1 MTDTPAAPS
10 AAPEADG
17 GLSHRQIL
25 LVIGGLMMG
34 MLLAA
39 LDQTIVSTALP
50 HIVGDLGGLDHLSWV
65 VTAYLL
71 SSTASTPLYGKLSD
85 LYGRRTVYRTA
96 IVIFLIGSVLAGA
109 AQSML
114 QLVGARAVQGLGGG
128 GLISLAMAIVGDV
141 IPPRERGRYQG
152 YFGAVFGIS
161 SVAGPLIG
169 GFFSDSSLGWRW
181 VFYIN
186 LPLGIAALVVTN
198 AVLKQVPFTRRDH
211 VIDYAGATLMVGGVS
226 ALLLVT
232 VWGGTVYAW
241 TSWQVVGAGV
251 LGIVLSVLFILRER
265 VAQEPILPLRLF
277 TNPVFRVSSGIAFLV
292 GFMMFGSIIFLP
304 LYLQVVDGASA
315 TSSGL
320 QLVPLMG
327 GVVSASVVSGRLISR
342 LGRYKVFP
350 IIGTVL
356 ASVALVLLSHL
367 SVATSRVVI
376 SADMALLGLGIGCV
390 MQVLVLAVQNSVHR
404 SDLGIATSSNAFFRS
419 MGGAFGTSVFGA
431 VLSHRLASELHHR
444 LPGITG
450 SIAKGGATLLRSPEK
465 LKLLPPQVH
474 EALITSFVMALRTVF
489 LTAVP
494 FAVAAFLLSLALRE
508 NPLRETPHLGASTS
522 TGGEVERTAEVEVSA

>member
-1 MTDTPAAPS
+1 MTGPNPS
-10 AAPEADG
+10 AAPEA

-25 LVIGGLMMG
+25 LVIGGLMLG

-85 LYGRRTVYRTA
+85 LYGRRPVYRTA
-96 IVIFLIGSVLAGA
+96 IIVFLIGSVLAGA

-114 QLVGARAVQGLGGG
+114 QLVAARAVQGLGGG

-186 LPLGIAALVVTN
+186 LPLGIAALIVTN
-198 AVLKQVPFTRRDH
+198 AVLGQVPFRRREH
-211 VIDYAGATLMVGGVS
+211 VIDYSGATLMVGGVS
-226 ALLLVT
+226 GLLLVT
-232 VWGGTVYAW
+232 VWGGTIYPW
-241 TSWQVVGAGV
+241 SSWQVLTAGLVGAT
-251 LGIVLSVLFILRER
+251 LSVLFVLRER
-265 VAQEPILPLRLF
+265 VAVEPILPLRLF
-277 TNPVFRVSSGIAFLV
+277 RDAVFRTTSGIAFLV

-327 GVVSASVVSGRLISR
+327 GVVTASITSGRLISR

-350 IIGTVL
+350 IIGTML
-356 ASVALVLLSHL
+356 AVVALVLLSRL
-367 SVATSRVVI
+367 AVDTSRLVI
-376 SADMALLGLGIGCV
+376 SAEMALLGLGIGSV
-390 MQVLVLAVQNSVHR
+390 MQVLVLAVQNSVSR
-404 SDLGIATSSNAFFRS
+404 DDLGIATSSNAFFRS

-431 VLSHRLASELHHR
+431 VLSHRLTSELSHR
-444 LPGITG
+444 LPGLTQG
-450 SIAKGGATLLRSPEK
+450 IAKGGATLLRSPEK
-465 LKLLPPQVH
+465 LKLLPPQIH
-474 EALITSFVMALRTVF
+474 EALIGSFVAALRTVF

-494 FAVAAFLLSLALRE
+494 FAVVAFVLALTLQER
-508 NPLRETPHLGASTS
+508 PLRESPHLGGSTS
-522 TGGEVERTAEVEVSA
+522 TGGEVEGSAVEVPA

>member
-1 MTDTPAAPS
+1 MTAPTTARPAD
-10 AAPEADG
+10 APESA
-17 GLSHRQIL
+17 LSHRQIL
-25 LVIGGLMMG
+25 FVIGGLMMG

-96 IVIFLIGSVLAGA
+96 IVIFLVGSVLAGA
-109 AQSML
+109 SQSML
-114 QLVGARAVQGLGGG
+114 QLVGSRAVQGLGGG

-141 IPPRERGRYQG
+141 IPPRQRGRYQG

-169 GFFSDSSLGWRW
+169 GFFSDSTLGWRW

-186 LPLGIAALVVTN
+186 LPLGIAALVVTS
-198 AVLKQVPFTRRDH
+198 AVLKHVPFSRREH

-226 ALLLVT
+226 SLLLVT

-241 TSWQVVGAGV
+241 TSWQVITAAV
-251 LGIVLSVLFILRER
+251 LGVVLTVSFVLRER
-265 VAQEPILPLRLF
+265 VAREPILPLRLF
-277 TNPVFRVSSGIAFLV
+277 RDPVFSVSSGIAFLV

-320 QLVPLMG
+320 QLVPLML
-327 GVVSASVVSGRLISR
+327 GVVSASVASGRLISR
-342 LGRYKVFP
+342 IGRYKAFP
-350 IIGTVL
+350 ILGTAL
-356 ASVALVLLSHL
+356 ASVGLLLLSQL
-367 SVATSRVVI
+367 SVHTSRLVI
-376 SADMALLGLGIGCV
+376 SADMALLGAGIGCV
-390 MQVLVLAVQNSVHR
+390 MQVLILAVQNSVHR
-404 SDLGIATSSNAFFRS
+404 NDLGIATSSNAFFRS

-431 VLSHRLASELHHR
+431 VLSHRLTSELSHR
-444 LPGITG
+444 LPGVAGNIG
-450 SIAKGGATLLRSPEK
+450 KGGATLLRSPEK
-465 LKLLPPQVH
+465 LKLLPPHIH
-474 EALITSFVMALRTVF
+474 EALITSFVMAVRTVF

-494 FAVAAFLLSLALRE
+494 FAVTAFLLALALRE
-508 NPLRETPHLGASTS
+508 SPLRDSPHVTNPAPS
-522 TGGEVERTAEVEVSA
+522 GGEVELEGVTA

>member
-1 MTDTPAAPS
+1 MTTTPTDQPA
-10 AAPEADG
+10 
-17 GLSHRQIL
+17 LSHRQIL

-85 LYGRRTVYRTA
+85 LYGRRVIYQIA
-96 IVIFLIGSVLAGA
+96 IVVFLVGSVLAGA

-114 QLVGARAVQGLGGG
+114 QLVGARAIQGLGGG

-198 AVLKQVPFTRRDH
+198 AVLRQIPFTRRDH
-211 VIDYAGATLMVGGVS
+211 AIDYAGAALMVGGVS
-226 ALLLVT
+226 ALLMVT
-232 VWGGTVYAW
+232 VWGGTIYPWV
-241 TSWQVVGAGV
+241 SWQVITAGV
-251 LGIVLSVLFILRER
+251 VGVLLTVLFVLRER
-265 VAQEPILPLRLF
+265 VAPEPILPLRLF
-277 TNPVFRVSSGIAFLV
+277 RNDVFRISSGVAFLV

-320 QLVPLMG
+320 QLVPLMAG
-327 GVVSASVVSGRLISR
+327 IVFASVTSGRIISR
-342 LGRYKVFP
+342 VGRYKVFP
-350 IIGTVL
+350 VVGTVL
-356 ASVALVLLSHL
+356 ATVALVLLSQL
-367 SVATSRVVI
+367 SVTTSRWVI
-376 SADMALLGLGIGCV
+376 SGDMVLLGLGIGCV
-390 MQVLVLAVQNSVHR
+390 MQVLVLAVQNCVDR

-431 VLSHRLASELHHR
+431 VLSHRLTSELHHR
-444 LPGITG
+444 LPGLTG
-450 SIAKGGATLLRSPEK
+450 AVAKGGTALLRSPEK
-465 LKLLPPQVH
+465 LKGLPAPIH

-489 LTAVP
+489 LSAVP
-494 FAVAAFLLSLALRE
+494 FAVAAFLLSLFLRE
-508 NPLRETPHLGASTS
+508 TPLRETSHASTS
-522 TGGEVERTAEVEVSA
+522 TGGEVEERAGVGARG